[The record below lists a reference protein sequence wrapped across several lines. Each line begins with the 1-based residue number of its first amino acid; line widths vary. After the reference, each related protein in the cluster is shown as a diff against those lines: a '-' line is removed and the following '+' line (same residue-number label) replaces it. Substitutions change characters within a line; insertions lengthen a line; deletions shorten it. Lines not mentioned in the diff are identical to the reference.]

1 MMQDTHCR
9 GLYLHIPFCKSKCAY
24 CDFPS
29 FAGCE
34 KEMPRVTDRMCAE
47 LFDWGKKLKD
57 TVIETMYIGGGQVVQ
72 PGVQTTKVYLASGK
86 SVITMDETGNYYYV
100 TSTTSA
106 VDFETKTVQIGAIS
120 VRYNTYVEAV
130 YAATLKPVLKDS
142 GTYFVDSDNIVVSE
156 G

>member
-1 MMQDTHCR
+1 MTILF
-9 GLYLHIPFCKSKCAY
+9 GLFLFSSLVLVLFYRRNFSST
-24 CDFPS
+24 FV
-29 FAGCE
+29 E
-34 KEMPRVTDRMCAE
+34 RRV
-47 LFDWGKKLKD
+47 
-57 TVIETMYIGGGQVVQ
+57 
-72 PGVQTTKVYLASGK
+72 VQTTKVYLASGK

-130 YAATLKPVLKDS
+130 YAATLKPVLTDG